1 MMEVGNAAEV
11 NRTDTSSRIP
21 LDKIDD
27 NPFSTRL
34 GLLQIDDL
42 INSFATLG
50 QLSPI
55 KLRISP
61 KDPKRYEIVFG
72 HRRVAAARKLGWS
85 EITADV
91 VRVSDSEMIIFTLS
105 ENLDRSNFSDYEIG
119 LLIRKLKEQFHLT
132 MDDIARQIGRSR
144 SYVSEYLQLTYL
156 FDDVDID
163 HSEVQRVLSQLT
175 VRQSRILYREHD
187 VTMRFQ
193 MAKLA
198 ISEGLGLKELE
209 RLIGHPRGVTQA
221 CNDFETPEKDSNP
234 QWSDQEQ
241 IANLVMN
248 VIQGVNQ
255 RDVTPFV
262 INREPKLF
270 SLFDDFPPLDLFDFD
285 GATEHNIDVIRSMDQ
300 FKIDYDK
307 LRIYIYGKFAYST
320 FFVTY
325 RMLYDGKWS
334 VGRSRV
340 TFVFAKKNNKW
351 FIIHEHWSPTQS
363 EFIEQAW
370 RIIASR
376 KKFVDSL
383 G

>member
-163 HSEVQRVLSQLT
+163 HS
-175 VRQSRILYREHD
+175 
-187 VTMRFQ
+187 
-193 MAKLA
+193 
-198 ISEGLGLKELE
+198 
-209 RLIGHPRGVTQA
+209 
-221 CNDFETPEKDSNP
+221 
-234 QWSDQEQ
+234 
-241 IANLVMN
+241 
-248 VIQGVNQ
+248 
-255 RDVTPFV
+255 
-262 INREPKLF
+262 
-270 SLFDDFPPLDLFDFD
+270 
-285 GATEHNIDVIRSMDQ
+285 
-300 FKIDYDK
+300 
-307 LRIYIYGKFAYST
+307 
-320 FFVTY
+320 
-325 RMLYDGKWS
+325 
-334 VGRSRV
+334 
-340 TFVFAKKNNKW
+340 
-351 FIIHEHWSPTQS
+351 
-363 EFIEQAW
+363 
-370 RIIASR
+370 
-376 KKFVDSL
+376 
-383 G
+383 